1 MFERTREFISCV
13 WIFRGNREAA
23 AVLTTEGFLCANRSQ
38 VRLTESFLITVQP
51 PLSTLGSAQR
61 DGLHTCLWDPQNI
74 TPTLSG
80 DIRLSVM
87 YGRQPER
94 RVSSRSSRRPRAASH
109 RARRGAAEHTHT
121 ASFSQFS
128 FWCLWSAGKTDEIFR
143 WSCCLFIP
151 AQRYSDIAD
160 RFASHLW
167 GGVRLSLSYVS
178 GNFCRLL
185 SAVCHMQI
193 WSLSFTLQG
202 SNQGDR
208 FVSSEGG
215 SVDPAGRHVYS
226 SEKVEE
232 GAVRWIRGCAVDGGR
247 EVKKERRK
255 HFVV

>member
-1 MFERTREFISCV
+1 MFERTGEFISCV

-87 YGRQPER
+87 YGRQPET
-94 RVSSRSSRRPRAASH
+94 RVSSRSSRRPQAASH

-160 RFASHLW
+160 RFCIPSLRRRPSLPLLRFGKFLPLAFC
-167 GGVRLSLSYVS
+167 SLSRANLKSLIHTS
-178 GNFCRLL
+178 GVKSRWQICQLRGRQRRSCRATCL
-185 SAVCHMQI
+185 
-193 WSLSFTLQG
+193 FF
-202 SNQGDR
+202 R
-208 FVSSEGG
+208 KGG
-215 SVDPAGRHVYS
+215 G
-226 SEKVEE
+226 
-232 GAVRWIRGCAVDGGR
+232 GCC
-247 EVKKERRK
+247 
-255 HFVV
+255 